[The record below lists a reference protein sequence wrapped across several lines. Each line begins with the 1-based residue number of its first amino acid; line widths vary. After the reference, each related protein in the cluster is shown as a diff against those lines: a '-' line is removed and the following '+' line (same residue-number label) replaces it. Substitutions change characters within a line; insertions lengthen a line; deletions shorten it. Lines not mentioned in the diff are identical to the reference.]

1 MATLKIAVTG
11 GIGSGKSTVTE
22 ILKDL
27 GYKTFSCDK
36 IAHALYKKDFVKE
49 ILVKEFGEEILN
61 SHGRVCRRRLGLTVF
76 KDKEKLKKLNSLTHP
91 IIIDELYKKID
102 AVKGVAIAE
111 VPLLFECKMENN
123 FDKVLVVTR
132 PLEDRI
138 NAVISR
144 DKTNKEKVL
153 DRIKNQIDYEN
164 LKNDNHIIISNDA
177 SLENLKASVKAV
189 IEKII
194 EEKN

>member
-1 MATLKIAVTG
+1 MQN
-11 GIGSGKSTVTE
+11 
-22 ILKDL
+22 D
-27 GYKTFSCDK
+27 
-36 IAHALYKKDFVKE
+36 
-49 ILVKEFGEEILN
+49 
-61 SHGRVCRRRLGLTVF
+61 
-76 KDKEKLKKLNSLTHP
+76 
-91 IIIDELYKKID
+91 
-102 AVKGVAIAE
+102 
-111 VPLLFECKMENN
+111 
-123 FDKVLVVTR
+123 FDKVLIVKR

-138 NAVISR
+138 NAVIER
-144 DKTNKEKVL
+144 DKTTKEKVL